1 MNFPHHYQVT
11 AACQADGP
19 VNLGASGLSP
29 IHSFPPAQFGGP
41 GDHWSPEDL
50 LVAAVADCFC
60 LSFRA
65 IAAASKFPFTD
76 LQCEV
81 VGTLDRVERAMLFT
95 EFKIAARLTLPEGS
109 DLERGKRL
117 LEKAEQTC
125 LVTNSLKSQV
135 HLDGTVV
142 HG

>member
-1 MNFPHHYQVT
+1 
-11 AACQADGP
+11 
-19 VNLGASGLSP
+19 
-29 IHSFPPAQFGGP
+29 
-41 GDHWSPEDL
+41 
-50 LVAAVADCFC
+50 
-60 LSFRA
+60 
-65 IAAASKFPFTD
+65 
-76 LQCEV
+76 
-81 VGTLDRVERAMLFT
+81 MLFT

-135 HLDGTVV
+135 HLDATVV